1 MMRDILEVFSRLL
14 SVFRRRALD
23 QEFNEEFTTHIDL
36 LTDQNERRGLPRD
49 EARRRAILQM
59 GGLNAT
65 TQIHREARGLQAVE
79 RLLDGFQGFVRD
91 LIHAA
96 RSLAKARSHT
106 VVCVASLG
114 IGIGTFFAL
123 VTLTRWMTAP
133 APGVKTDGL
142 VELLVIPHGP
152 LRAKAGF
159 WAIERWSYPDFEAL
173 RRADT
178 GIAITGW
185 TMGQSDVEM
194 PDGAAP
200 VPVPTM
206 FVSANYFSTVGVTLA
221 RGPGFGPSVDDG
233 PSPEPRVVLGYH
245 FWQTRLGSDPDIVG
259 KPLTLDGVP
268 HVVSGI
274 VPEGF
279 SSHESAFDD
288 PSPSLFVP
296 LGHYPRL
303 RADPGLPFNRDIDW
317 VGILGRLASGVG
329 IAQANATVSALMST
343 LAKEYPATNEFKAAS
358 VEPYYSQ
365 GAASRPRL
373 RVTTVQLLG
382 LSGMVLLIVCLN
394 LSGMMLVRSA
404 IRERELSVRQAVG
417 AGRLRLIRYLLSEA
431 FMLAGLGAALSALVI
446 MGIPAVVAWR
456 MRVPLP
462 PGLAPDA
469 VGFGICAAL
478 CLAASLMFGL
488 LPAIRFSRPNL
499 ITALKDDTGGGGR
512 RVGRLHRLAAAL
524 QLGIVIPFLV
534 ASGLLLDRV
543 RTADFGFETAG
554 LVAAR
559 LDPEAVGSQRGGAD
573 LFLQNVV
580 NNLKQANGV
589 VSVTMADGMP
599 LDFDYRIVRA
609 GRPNGAE
616 FVSAHVTRVDERYL
630 ETIGAPLLRGR
641 NITAEDRAAGTL
653 VAVISESLALRL
665 FPEGDAIGGRLE
677 FALDEWNRE
686 QVFTIVGVSADFATS
701 QLTTPRPQM
710 LLPLPQQA
718 LSRVLVIARDGA
730 RDETRLTSAF
740 ENAIREFDPQFVA
753 RVSHPVNSPMLT
765 GRRLVET
772 GIEDVI
778 AESMV
783 AGGSGAA
790 LLILAA
796 LGVFGVVGLMVVT
809 RTREIAVRIA
819 LGATRWRV
827 LLLVLS
833 DVVKLV
839 MPGVVA
845 GLLVAVVLARTVL
858 SNWAMGAVPAGPLD
872 LRVESLIYMAAVA
885 IALLVALL
893 AGLPATRRASSVEP
907 IVAMRSE

>member
-1 MMRDILEVFSRLL
+1 
-14 SVFRRRALD
+14 
-23 QEFNEEFTTHIDL
+23 
-36 LTDQNERRGLPRD
+36 
-49 EARRRAILQM
+49 
-59 GGLNAT
+59 
-65 TQIHREARGLQAVE
+65 
-79 RLLDGFQGFVRD
+79 
-91 LIHAA
+91 
-96 RSLAKARSHT
+96 
-106 VVCVASLG
+106 
-114 IGIGTFFAL
+114 
-123 VTLTRWMTAP
+123 
-133 APGVKTDGL
+133 
-142 VELLVIPHGP
+142 
-152 LRAKAGF
+152 
-159 WAIERWSYPDFEAL
+159 
-173 RRADT
+173 
-178 GIAITGW
+178 
-185 TMGQSDVEM
+185 
-194 PDGAAP
+194 
-200 VPVPTM
+200 
-206 FVSANYFSTVGVTLA
+206 
-221 RGPGFGPSVDDG
+221 
-233 PSPEPRVVLGYH
+233 
-245 FWQTRLGSDPDIVG
+245 
-259 KPLTLDGVP
+259 
-268 HVVSGI
+268 
-274 VPEGF
+274 
-279 SSHESAFDD
+279 
-288 PSPSLFVP
+288 
-296 LGHYPRL
+296 
-303 RADPGLPFNRDIDW
+303 
-317 VGILGRLASGVG
+317 VGI
-329 IAQANATVSALMST
+329 
-343 LAKEYPATNEFKAAS
+343 
-358 VEPYYSQ
+358 
-365 GAASRPRL
+365 
-373 RVTTVQLLG
+373 
-382 LSGMVLLIVCLN
+382 
-394 LSGMMLVRSA
+394 
-404 IRERELSVRQAVG
+404 
-417 AGRLRLIRYLLSEA
+417 
-431 FMLAGLGAALSALVI
+431 
-446 MGIPAVVAWR
+446 
-456 MRVPLP
+456 
-462 PGLAPDA
+462 
-469 VGFGICAAL
+469 GICAAL
-478 CLAASLMFGL
+478 CLVASLAFGL
-488 LPAIRFSRPNL
+488 LPAIRFSSPSL

-512 RVGRLHRLAAAL
+512 RVGRVHRLAAAL

-534 ASGLLLDRV
+534 ACGLLLDRV
-543 RTADFGFETAG
+543 RTADFGFETGG

-559 LDPEAVGSQRGGAD
+559 LAPTAAGSQRGGAD

-609 GRPNGAE
+609 GLPSGAE
-616 FVSAHVTRVDERYL
+616 FVSAHVTRVDERDL

-665 FPEGDAIGGRLE
+665 FPDGDAIGGRLE

-710 LLPLPQQA
+710 LLPLPQQQTP
-718 LSRVLVIARDGA
+718 SRVLVIARDAA
-730 RDETRLTSAF
+730 RDETRLRSAF
-740 ENAIREFDPQFVA
+740 ENTIREFDPQFVA

-765 GRRLVET
+765 GKKLVET